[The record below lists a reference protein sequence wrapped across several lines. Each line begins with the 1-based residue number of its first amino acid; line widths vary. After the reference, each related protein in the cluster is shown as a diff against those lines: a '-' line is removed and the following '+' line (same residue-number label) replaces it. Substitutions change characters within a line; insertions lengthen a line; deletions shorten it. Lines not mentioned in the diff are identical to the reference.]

1 MGSVKPLFKVSEVV
15 EYSYKAVD
23 AEGNTV
29 AGVVDAANR
38 KAAIGALSLQGRF
51 VLDLAEAKGL
61 MGKIHAPKI
70 AQKSVFSLSGRIH
83 SKDILAITSQLS
95 AALRAGLPLL
105 EALKI
110 IAAQQSRTKL
120 KDLLSDIAEEVSSG
134 DSLSDTLSKR
144 PAVFSRLYVSM
155 IQAGE
160 TAGILEQTMQQLTEL
175 LSREEKI
182 KTNMKTASVYPVSV
196 LVAGLISVVLIVA
209 FILPRVFDTL
219 GAETVMPLPTRI
231 LMGIS
236 DFFRNYGPFLLVGFI
251 GGWFCFRRWKQ
262 GEQGRL
268 RWDWLVLHF
277 PVLGGVIRSISVG
290 RFARTLG
297 ALTKGGIGILESLA
311 VVRDTLNN
319 EVLGRSIDDVAE
331 KVRTGHSLAD
341 PLKDSD
347 LFPPLLVQIV
357 SVGEHT
363 GKLDE
368 MLLNAADT
376 FDEQADSAV
385 QRLLAL
391 FPLFM
396 ILILAVVIFF
406 IIMATLL
413 PIMMMT
419 MGEGLL

>member
-1 MGSVKPLFKVSEVV
+1 MA

-23 AEGNTV
+23 TDGKAV
-29 AGVVDAANR
+29 AGVVEATNR
-38 KAAIGALSLQGRF
+38 RAAIGSLSHQGRF
-51 VLDLAEAKGL
+51 VIDITETKGFI
-61 MGKIHAPKI
+61 GKIQA
-70 AQKSVFSLSGRIH
+70 AQILRKSQPLLRGRVG

-110 IAAQQSRTKL
+110 ISVQQSRPKL
-120 KDLLSDIAEEVSSG
+120 KELLGEIAEEVSSG
-134 DSLSDTLSKR
+134 DSFSDALAKR
-144 PAVFSRLYVSM
+144 PEIFSRLYVSM
-155 IQAGE
+155 IRAGE

-182 KTNMKTASVYPVSV
+182 KTNMKNASIYPVAV
-196 LVAGLISVVLIVA
+196 LIIGILSVVLIVA

-219 GAETVMPLPTRI
+219 GDDIVMPLPTRM
-231 LMGIS
+231 LMGMS
-236 DFFRNYGPFLLVGFI
+236 DFLRRFGIFLLAAVI
-251 GGWFCFRRWKQ
+251 GGWLFFRKWKKSQ
-262 GEQGRL
+262 QGRL
-268 RWDWLVLHF
+268 RWDSFVLRF
-277 PVLGGVIRSISVG
+277 PVLGSVIRSISVG

-319 EVLGRSIDDVAE
+319 ELLGQSIDSVAE
-331 KVRTGHSLAD
+331 KVRTGHSLAE
-341 PLKDSD
+341 PLKDSQ

-363 GKLDE
+363 GNLDE

-385 QRLLAL
+385 QRLMAL

-396 ILILAVVIFF
+396 ILILAVIIFF
-406 IIMATLL
+406 IILATLL

-419 MGEGLL
+419 MGEGLI

>member
-1 MGSVKPLFKVSEVV
+1 MV

-23 AEGNTV
+23 SEGNTV

-61 MGKIHAPKI
+61 MGKIYTAKI
-70 AQKSVFSLSGRIH
+70 AQKSIFSLSGRIH
-83 SKDILAITSQLS
+83 SKDILAVTSQLS

-110 IAAQQSRTKL
+110 IAAQQSRPKL
-120 KDLLSDIAEEVSSG
+120 KELLSNIAEEVSSG
-134 DSLSDTLSKR
+134 DSLSAVMAKR

-196 LVAGLISVVLIVA
+196 LVAGLISVVFIVA

-231 LMGIS
+231 LIGIS
-236 DFFRNYGPFLLVGFI
+236 DFFRSYGLFLLVGFI

-268 RWDWLVLHF
+268 RWDWFVLHF
-277 PVLGGVIRSISVG
+277 PVLGSVIRSISVG

-319 EVLGRSIDDVAE
+319 EVLGRSIDAVTE

>member
-1 MGSVKPLFKVSEVV
+1 MA

-23 AEGNTV
+23 TEGKAV
-29 AGVVDAANR
+29 GGVIEAANR
-38 KAAIGALSLQGRF
+38 RAAIGLLTRQGRF
-51 VLDLAEAKGL
+51 VVDITEAKGFL
-61 MGKIHAPKI
+61 GKIHAV
-70 AQKSVFSLSGRIH
+70 QRTRKSQILSPGRIH

-110 IAAQQSRTKL
+110 IAAQQSKPKL
-120 KDLLSDIAEEVSSG
+120 KDLLDEIAEEVSSG
-134 DSLSDTLSKR
+134 DSLSDAMGKR
-144 PAVFSRLYVSM
+144 HDVFSRLYVSM
-155 IQAGE
+155 IRAGE
-160 TAGILEQTMQQLTEL
+160 AAGILEQTMQQLTEL

-182 KTNMKTASVYPVSV
+182 KTNMKNASVYPVAV
-196 LVAGLISVVLIVA
+196 LVVGLLSVVVIVT
-209 FILPRVFDTL
+209 FILPRVFDAL
-219 GAETVMPLPTRI
+219 GNDIVMPLPTRM
-231 LMGIS
+231 LMGMS
-236 DFFRNYGPFLLVGFI
+236 HFLRVYGLFLLAVVI
-251 GGWFCFRRWKQ
+251 GGGLFFKKWKKS
-262 GEQGRL
+262 EQGRL
-268 RWDWLVLHF
+268 RWDSFVLHF
-277 PVLGGVIRSISVG
+277 PVMGGVIRSISVG

-297 ALTKGGIGILESLA
+297 SLAKGGIGILESLA

-319 EVLGRSIDDVAE
+319 ELLGQSIDDVAE
-331 KVRTGHSLAD
+331 KVRTGHNLAE
-341 PLKDSD
+341 PLKDSK

-385 QRLLAL
+385 QRLMAL
-391 FPLFM
+391 FPLVM

-406 IIMATLL
+406 IILATLL

>member
-1 MGSVKPLFKVSEVV
+1 MP

-23 AEGNTV
+23 TEGKAI
-29 AGVVDAANR
+29 AGVVEATNR
-38 KAAIGALSLQGRF
+38 RAAIGSLSHQGRF
-51 VLDLAEAKGL
+51 VIDIAETKGFI
-61 MGKIHAPKI
+61 GKIQA
-70 AQKSVFSLSGRIH
+70 AQILRKSQPLSRGRVH

-95 AALRAGLPLL
+95 AALQAGLPLL

-110 IAAQQSRTKL
+110 ISVQQSRAKL
-120 KDLLSDIAEEVSSG
+120 RELLSEIAEEVSSG
-134 DSLSDTLSKR
+134 DSFSDALEKR
-144 PAVFSRLYVSM
+144 TEIFSRLYVSM
-155 IQAGE
+155 IRAGE

-182 KTNMKTASVYPVSV
+182 KTNMKNASIYPVAV
-196 LVAGLISVVLIVA
+196 LIIGILSVVLIVA

-219 GAETVMPLPTRI
+219 GDDIVMPLPTRM
-231 LMGIS
+231 LMGMS
-236 DFFRNYGPFLLVGFI
+236 DFLRQFGIFLVAAVI
-251 GGWFCFRRWKQ
+251 GGWLFFRKWKKSQ
-262 GEQGRL
+262 QGRL
-268 RWDWLVLHF
+268 RWDSFVLRF
-277 PVLGGVIRSISVG
+277 PILGGVIRSISVG

-319 EVLGRSIDDVAE
+319 ELLGQSIDSVAE
-331 KVRTGHSLAD
+331 KVRTGHSLAE
-341 PLKDSD
+341 PLKDSQ

-363 GKLDE
+363 GNLDE

-385 QRLLAL
+385 QRLMAL

-396 ILILAVVIFF
+396 ILILAVIIFF
-406 IIMATLL
+406 IILATLL

>member
-1 MGSVKPLFKVSEVV
+1 MA
-15 EYSYKAVD
+15 EYSYRAVD
-23 AEGNTV
+23 TEGKAI
-29 AGVVDAANR
+29 AGVVEATNR
-38 KAAIGALSLQGRF
+38 RAAIGSLSQQGRF
-51 VLDLAEAKGL
+51 VIDIVETKGFL
-61 MGKIHAPKI
+61 GKIQA
-70 AQKSVFSLSGRIH
+70 AQILRKSRPLSRGRVH

-110 IAAQQSRTKL
+110 ISAQQSRLKL
-120 KDLLSDIAEEVSSG
+120 RELLSEIAEEVSSG
-134 DSLSDTLSKR
+134 DSFSDALAKR
-144 PAVFSRLYVSM
+144 PETFSRLYVSM
-155 IQAGE
+155 IRAGE

-182 KTNMKTASVYPVSV
+182 KTNMKNASIYPVAV
-196 LVAGLISVVLIVA
+196 LIVGILSVVLIVA
-209 FILPRVFDTL
+209 FILPQVFDTL
-219 GAETVMPLPTRI
+219 GNDIVMPLATRI
-231 LMGIS
+231 LMGLS
-236 DFFRNYGPFLLVGFI
+236 DFLRRFGVFLLVAVI
-251 GGWFCFRRWKQ
+251 VGWLFFRKWKKSQ
-262 GEQGRL
+262 QGRL
-268 RWDWLVLHF
+268 RWDSFVLRF
-277 PVLGGVIRSISVG
+277 PVLGSVIRSISVG

-319 EVLGRSIDDVAE
+319 ELLGQSIDSVAE
-331 KVRTGHSLAD
+331 KVRTGHSLAE

-363 GKLDE
+363 GNLDE

-385 QRLLAL
+385 QRLMTV
-391 FPLFM
+391 FPLLM
-396 ILILAVVIFF
+396 ILILAMVIFF
-406 IIMATLL
+406 IIIATLL

>member
-1 MGSVKPLFKVSEVV
+1 MT

-23 AEGNTV
+23 AEGKAV
-29 AGVVDAANR
+29 AGVVEAANR
-38 KAAIGALSLQGRF
+38 RAAIGALSLQGRF
-51 VLDLAEAKGL
+51 VVDIAEARGL
-61 MGKIHAPKI
+61 LGKA
-70 AQKSVFSLSGRIH
+70 ARETQKSYSLPSGRVH
-83 SKDILAITSQLS
+83 GKDVLAITSQLS
-95 AALRAGLPLL
+95 VALQAGLPLL

-110 IAAQQSRTKL
+110 IAAQQSRPKL
-120 KDLLSDIAEEVSSG
+120 KTLLNEIANEVSSG
-134 DSLSDTLSKR
+134 DSLSDAMAKR
-144 PAVFSRLYVSM
+144 PTVFSRLYISM
-155 IQAGE
+155 IRAGE

-182 KTNMKTASVYPVSV
+182 KTHMKTASVYPAAVLIIGILSV
-196 LVAGLISVVLIVA
+196 IVIVA

-219 GAETVMPLPTRI
+219 GNDIPMPLPTRM
-231 LMGIS
+231 LMGMS
-236 DFFRNYGPFLLVGFI
+236 DFLRGYGGLLLLGGVI
-251 GGWFCFRRWKQ
+251 GGWTFFRRWKQ
-262 GEQGRL
+262 SEPGRL
-268 RWDWLVLHF
+268 RWDGFVLHF

-319 EVLGRSIDDVAE
+319 EVLGRSIDEVAE

-341 PLKDSD
+341 PLKDSK

-368 MLLNAADT
+368 MLVNAADT
-376 FDEQADSAV
+376 FDEQADSSV
-385 QRLLAL
+385 QRLMTL
-391 FPLFM
+391 FPLAM
-396 ILILAVVIFF
+396 ILILAVIVFF
-406 IIMATLL
+406 IILATLL